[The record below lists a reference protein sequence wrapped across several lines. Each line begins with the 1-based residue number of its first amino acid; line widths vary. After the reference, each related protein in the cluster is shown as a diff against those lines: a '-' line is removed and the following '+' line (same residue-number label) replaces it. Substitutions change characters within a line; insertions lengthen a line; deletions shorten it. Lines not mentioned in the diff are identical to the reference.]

1 MRDHES
7 KPLPAASEGAPKGVG
22 FGISELEEVN
32 VVTSGRKRP
41 TAKTLRFSQ
50 LSASRQV
57 LVRLCQNIN
66 FGQIQDLHVRNSEL
80 VWDPAPTVLSEI
92 KLDIEEAPR
101 PESELPDFKL
111 SSQIQRLMHR
121 LDQLTDG
128 RIERIEVREG
138 IPRRL
143 VLTSRLALSAV
154 HRTPPCGDPV

>member
-1 MRDHES
+1 MTDHES
-7 KPLPAASEGAPKGVG
+7 KRLPAASEGAPKGVG
-22 FGISELEEVN
+22 FGISEPGEVN
-32 VVTSGRKRP
+32 LATLTRKRP
-41 TAKTLRFSQ
+41 TAKTLRLSQ
-50 LSASRQV
+50 LSASRQA

-66 FGQIQDLHVRNSEL
+66 FGQIQDLHVRNSDP

>member
-1 MRDHES
+1 
-7 KPLPAASEGAPKGVG
+7 
-22 FGISELEEVN
+22 
-32 VVTSGRKRP
+32 
-41 TAKTLRFSQ
+41 
-50 LSASRQV
+50 V

-66 FGQIQDLHVRNSEL
+66 FGQIQDLHVRNSDP

-92 KLDIEEAPR
+92 KLDIEEAAR

-143 VLTSRLALSAV
+143 VLTSRLALSAAR
-154 HRTPPCGDPV
+154 RTPPCGDPV

>member
-7 KPLPAASEGAPKGVG
+7 KRLPAVSEGAPKGVG

-92 KLDIEEAPR
+92 KLDTEEAPR
-101 PESELPDFKL
+101 PENELSDFKL
-111 SSQIQRLMHR
+111 SAQIQRLMRR
-121 LDQLTDG
+121 LDQLRDG

>member
-22 FGISELEEVN
+22 FGISEPGEVN
-32 VVTSGRKRP
+32 LATLTCKRP

-66 FGQIQDLHVRNSEL
+66 FGQIQDLHVRNSDP

-92 KLDIEEAPR
+92 KLDIEEAAR

-143 VLTSRLALSAV
+143 VLTSRLALSAAR
-154 HRTPPCGDPV
+154 RTPPCGDPV

>member
-101 PESELPDFKL
+101 PENELSDFKL
-111 SSQIQRLMHR
+111 SAQIQRLMRR
-121 LDQLTDG
+121 LDQLRDG

>member
-1 MRDHES
+1 
-7 KPLPAASEGAPKGVG
+7 
-22 FGISELEEVN
+22 
-32 VVTSGRKRP
+32 
-41 TAKTLRFSQ
+41 
-50 LSASRQV
+50 
-57 LVRLCQNIN
+57 VRLCQNIN

>member
-66 FGQIQDLHVRNSEL
+66 FGQVQDLHVRNSEL

-101 PESELPDFKL
+101 PENELSDFKL
-111 SSQIQRLMHR
+111 SAQIQRLMRR
-121 LDQLTDG
+121 LDQLRDG